1 MSTVPTAQET
11 PTAPEPA
18 GPGEAGPL
26 HDVLVVGGAGVD
38 TVVRVPS
45 LPPPHRDS
53 VAVPPIHDH
62 VGHTGTGVALGCHA
76 LGLATRFVDF
86 VGDDP
91 YGALIRSRLA
101 DAGVEFTPLV
111 TEAGTRR
118 SVNLVDGTGART
130 SLYDARHPDTPRLPR
145 EVYLP
150 LLRRS
155 RHVHLSIMDFAR
167 HLYDDIEA
175 AGRTVSTDLHDWDGV
190 NPYHEEF
197 AHRSDMVLLSAVNLC
212 GRLAAVM
219 TSIVDRGRA
228 SVVVATAGADG
239 CHLLTRGERVPR
251 HFPAVRPD
259 GPVLDASGAGDAFA
273 AAFLFGRLTGRP
285 VEECVR
291 YGLAAGAH
299 ACVSA
304 GTHGSFLDAAELRR
318 RAARAG

>member
-1 MSTVPTAQET
+1 MPPVRKDPV
-11 PTAPEPA
+11 
-18 GPGEAGPL
+18 

-45 LPPPHRDS
+45 LPPPARDS
-53 VAVPPIHDH
+53 VGVPPIHDYA
-62 VGHTGTGVALGCHA
+62 GHTGTGVALGCHA

-86 VGDDP
+86 IGDDP
-91 YGALIRSRLA
+91 YGALVRSRLA
-101 DAGVEFTPLV
+101 EAGVEFTPVV

-118 SVNLVDGTGART
+118 SVNLVDGTGVRT
-130 SLYDARHPDTPRLPR
+130 SLYDARHPDTLRLPR
-145 EVYLP
+145 DVHLP

-175 AGRTVSTDLHDWDGV
+175 SGRTVSTDLHDWDGE
-190 NPYHEEF
+190 NPYHQDF
-197 AHRSDMVLLSAVNLC
+197 AYRSDVVLLSAANLG
-212 GRLAAVM
+212 GRLAEVM
-219 TSIVDRGRA
+219 ASIVARGRA

-239 CHLLTRGERVPR
+239 CHLLTRGERTPR
-251 HFPAVRPD
+251 HFAAVRPD

-291 YGLAAGAH
+291 YGLVAGAH
-299 ACVSA
+299 ACLSA
-304 GTHGSFLDAAELRR
+304 GTHGSFLDAGELRR
-318 RAARAG
+318 RVARAVPAG